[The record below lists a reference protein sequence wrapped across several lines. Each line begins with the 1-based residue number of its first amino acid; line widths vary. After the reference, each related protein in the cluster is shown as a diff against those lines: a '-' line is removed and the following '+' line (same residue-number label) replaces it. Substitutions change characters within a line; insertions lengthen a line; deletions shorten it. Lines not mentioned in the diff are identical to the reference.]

1 MEAKDII
8 FSGGINTDD
17 EARLIPNGDFRMSK
31 YTRSGSA
38 ESQNQGA
45 MESMPGNLLHNNPD
59 LPEGTNTVIGS
70 ARWIEGSSIV
80 YMVHN
85 SNGDHTIW
93 SYNINN
99 SSITLVLGNWLYGN
113 GGTALNFQLS
123 NKIYHTNIVDNLLY
137 WTDGYFESFEYNV
150 DGILQFNPP
159 RKIDINKA
167 IKYMAS
173 FGSDPEG
180 YNVNSFS
187 TIDESFYTMDAAKH
201 PPLFSPT
208 CAYFNNT
215 DISFNK
221 LRGNQYQFRYQYI
234 FDNNEESKWSPITK
248 LPLPVYDEFLG
259 GADTVNPTR
268 DNSINIE
275 LETGPHL
282 VKKIRV
288 AYRIGENGVWGAFVE
303 MDKKDLGLIDP
314 DNQTYTII
322 FNGNTQIKPATNTEY
337 NFDSIPQI
345 AKCQDVLSNNS
356 IVYGNYYTDYDLLNN
371 IDMEIERV
379 ITAETGFNQY
389 RLTNVAGQI
398 ISLYDDAGSDNRSVF
413 GYSTVWEIGP
423 DGYPAQNPYGTYIDF
438 RPYLTLPFEEGD
450 VLSFALFELNDD
462 ATSYTIYYEI
472 TTADLVS
479 FADFQQNF
487 CDYINGTYPGLGYAQ
502 RLYVTPIYA
511 PYTAQYIIYIDN
523 ALAGPLQG
531 DGYGYWV
538 NRIYFYKRNKVKKSL
553 KTGSKKVF
561 GIQYYDRANRSGS
574 VQYKASNIIQAELD
588 VPFPSQETSPNI
600 KLSPYNQS
608 IKPYTVSAKLT
619 INHYPPDWATHY
631 QILVKKD
638 ETILNFQQRGF
649 QKIESDPESYTAARI
664 KISLEDYYT
673 KTYKGAT
680 INHTPQKGD
689 IVRFIRRYTLPSGSH
704 GVTSESITYL
714 IDYSLAELRYAYCKQ
729 YLELEVLEFLP
740 GGGNNGA
747 DAIIVN
753 NFDWQTVL
761 GGAANEYG
769 GLLEIYTIKKE
780 QEDDI
785 WFEIGNEFTIENP
798 HTENRYHNGNT
809 QNQDATDPAIIAI
822 DYGDV
827 YCRKRDMGKGVGNYS
842 FQDTN
847 HIIYWI
853 EDPNYSDFYN
863 SDSHGRGRFGVDDV
877 NAKRRHLK
885 SSVIHSLPLVQNS
898 NINGLSAFQGLSS
911 SLYLDDTFGSINRLK
926 QVGYTLKALQDRKE
940 TAIYIQKSYATSGDG
955 SGQLAFTNEV
965 FGGVNPYDTLFGTVH
980 PGSVQ
985 LIEGDLYY
993 FDYYTGAFIRTS
1005 NNGQDDISSGK
1016 YKFNYYTSTKAN
1028 DIALDFN
1035 KYDVLSMIDEQN
1047 MEYTCFFNSQVTV
1060 TIDSA
1065 FVTAD
1070 GEPLSVNT
1078 TEYDLVDLLYAGIVI
1093 TIVSPSLPP
1102 NTNNGDWVVTSVS
1115 DLGNGNYQI
1124 YVDGELVKDPD
1135 HNMSFSFLKD
1145 TNEGVV
1151 FSYLRDRWITMIDYY
1166 PMWAETLGIINVSWD
1181 RNGQVYSHNDGTELN
1196 FYNKART
1203 QQIDFVMNESAIAIK
1218 RMLTMGIR
1226 SNSVFNVDSVTT
1238 PASGSYPAMNSE
1250 IPAALFKLKEGYY
1263 WSAYLRD
1270 KTNVNL
1276 SDPYL
1281 RTIELA
1287 LQNGRQLRGYV
1298 FEHTISQS
1306 STSKV
1311 VLFSIK
1317 TTYVPSEALI

>member
-17 EARLIPNGDFRMSK
+17 EARLIPNGDYRMSK

-45 MESMPGNLLHNNPD
+45 MESMPGNLLHDNPD
-59 LPEGTNTVIGS
+59 LPEGANTVIGS
-70 ARWIEGSSIV
+70 ARWIEGSSII
-80 YMVHN
+80 YMIHN

-93 SYNINN
+93 SCNINDFT
-99 SSITLVLGNWLYGN
+99 ITLVLGNWIYGN
-113 GGTALNFQLS
+113 GGTALDFQLS

-150 DGILQFNPP
+150 DGLLQFNPP

-180 YNVNSFS
+180 YNVNAFS

-234 FDNNEESKWSPITK
+234 FDNNEESKWSPISK
-248 LPLPVYDEFLG
+248 MPIPVYDEFLSG
-259 GADTVNPTR
+259 PDTVNPTR
-268 DNSINIE
+268 DNSINID
-275 LETGPHL
+275 LQTGPHL

-314 DNQTYTII
+314 DNQIFTII
-322 FNGNTQIKPATNTEY
+322 FNGNTQIKPATYTEY
-337 NFDSIPQI
+337 NFDSIPQV

-356 IVYGNYYTDYDLLNN
+356 IVYGDYYTDYDLLSN

-379 ITAETGFNQY
+379 VTGIDIANFSEAKIS
-389 RLTNVAGQI
+389 NVAGQI
-398 ISLYDDAGSDNRSVF
+398 ISFYDGINSTFTSVQ
-413 GYSTVWEIGP
+413 GYAIGFYIGP
-423 DGYPAQNPYGTYIDF
+423 NSITSENPYGTYIDIRISGQF
-438 RPYLTLPFEEGD
+438 VEGD
-450 VLSFALFELNDD
+450 VLSFVLFEMFDD
-462 ATSYTIYYEI
+462 TKSYTIYYEI
-472 TTADLVS
+472 TAADVLS
-479 FADFQQNF
+479 FSVFQQNF
-487 CDYINGTYPGLGYAQ
+487 CNYINATYPGLGWAQ
-502 RLYVTPIYA
+502 RLLVYPNFVSQSPEYL
-511 PYTAQYIIYIDN
+511 IYINN

-531 DGYGYWV
+531 DGYGLWDD
-538 NRIYFYKRNKVKKSL
+538 RIYIYKRNKVKKSL

-588 VPFPSQETSPNI
+588 VPFPTQETSSE
-600 KLSPYNQS
+600 LSPAPYTQNIS
-608 IKPYTVSAKLT
+608 PYTVSAKLT

-649 QKIESDPESYTAARI
+649 TKIETDPESYTAARL
-664 KISLEDYYT
+664 KITLENYYT
-673 KTYKGAT
+673 KTYKGTT

-689 IVRFIRRYTLPSGSH
+689 VVRFIRRYTTPI
-704 GVTSESITYL
+704 VNTAYPDYITLSSMIYL
-714 IDYSLAELRYAYCKQ
+714 LGFRFNNLKYAYCKE

-740 GGGNNGA
+740 GGANGS

-761 GGAANEYG
+761 GGGANQYG
-769 GLLEIYTIKKE
+769 GLLEIYSIKKE

-785 WFEIGNEFTIENP
+785 WYEIGNEFTIENP
-798 HTENRYHNGNT
+798 HTSNRYHNGNT
-809 QNQDATDPAIIAI
+809 QSQDSILPAIIDI

-827 YCRKRDMGKGVGNYS
+827 YYRIRDMGKGSPDSNM
-842 FQDTN
+842 DTR
-847 HIIYWI
+847 HILYWI

-863 SDSHGRGRFGVDDV
+863 SDDHGRGRFGVDDV

-926 QVGYTLKALQDRKE
+926 QVGYTLKVIQDRKE

-965 FGGVNPYDTLFGTVH
+965 FGGVNPYESLFGTVH

-1005 NNGQDDISSGK
+1005 NNGQNDISSGK

-1047 MEYTCFFNSQVTV
+1047 MEYTCFFKQRGFDISTGTRISTTGYVIDVINYPSDLTNLLFPGDIILILGSSASNDGYNTVVSVINTFGNNYEITVENEV
-1060 TIDSA
+1060 TI
-1065 FVTAD
+1065 
-1070 GEPLSVNT
+1070 
-1078 TEYDLVDLLYAGIVI
+1078 
-1093 TIVSPSLPP
+1093 PSNINFNINVLDK
-1102 NTNNGDWVVTSVS
+1102 NS
-1115 DLGNGNYQI
+1115 
-1124 YVDGELVKDPD
+1124 
-1135 HNMSFSFLKD
+1135 
-1145 TNEGVV
+1145 EGVV
-1151 FSYLRDRWITMIDYY
+1151 FSYLRDRWITMVDYN
-1166 PMWAETLGIINVSWD
+1166 PMWAETLGIINMSWD
-1181 RNGQVYSHNDGTELN
+1181 KDGQLYSHNDGSELN
-1196 FYNKART
+1196 FYNIART

-1218 RMLTMGIR
+1218 RLLTMGIR
-1226 SNSVFNVDSVTT
+1226 SNGAFNVDSITT

-1250 IPAALFKLKEGYY
+1250 IPASLFKLKEGYY

-1270 KTNVNL
+1270 KTNVNI